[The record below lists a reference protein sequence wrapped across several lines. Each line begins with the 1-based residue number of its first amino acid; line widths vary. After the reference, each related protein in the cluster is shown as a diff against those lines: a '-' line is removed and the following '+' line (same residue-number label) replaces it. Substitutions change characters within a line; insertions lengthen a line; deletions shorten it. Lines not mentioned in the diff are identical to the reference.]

1 MSAVTGRCRACAFLL
16 RLVTGTVPVTVCNAR
31 LAAKPAA
38 PAIFVADQK
47 AQDTCAL
54 LRRLVG
60 TTPSRF
66 SNRVLDRAGIFPARS
81 AFLPH
86 KPNLGR
92 TNSMQPDSRLLV
104 LGVIAG
110 VSMFGATAACAA
122 DGLGYV
128 QTNLV
133 SNGAISARTTDPD
146 LLNAWGIG
154 FFPGAPFW
162 VADNGAGV
170 ATLYDGTGAKLPL
183 VVEIPP
189 PHGSLKGSVSAPT
202 GLVAN
207 VTTQF
212 NVHGSGQP
220 TRFIFDTEDGT
231 IAAWD
236 GAPPKRAT
244 IVVDNSG
251 SGAIYKGLALGANAK
266 GNF

>member
-16 RLVTGTVPVTVCNAR
+16 RLVTGTVPVTVCNAN

-146 LLNAWGIG
+146 LLNAWGS
-154 FFPGAPFW
+154 AS
-162 VADNGAGV
+162 
-170 ATLYDGTGAKLPL
+170 
-183 VVEIPP
+183 
-189 PHGSLKGSVSAPT
+189 SLEHP
-202 GLVAN
+202 
-207 VTTQF
+207 
-212 NVHGSGQP
+212 
-220 TRFIFDTEDGT
+220 
-231 IAAWD
+231 
-236 GAPPKRAT
+236 
-244 IVVDNSG
+244 SG
-251 SGAIYKGLALGANAK
+251 SPITARASPRSTTAPEPSCRWWWKSRRRTARSRAPSRRPPA
-266 GNF
+266 